1 MATELIKRLLESG
14 VHFGHQSRRW
24 NPKMKRFIFGERGG
38 IYIIDLEKT
47 VDYLNQARD
56 AMRSIAAK
64 GGRVLFVGTKKQAQD
79 VIEQEATR
87 TGMYYVKN
95 RWMGGLLTNFE
106 TVKKSIRKLKD
117 IEKMEADGI
126 FAKLTKKE
134 IALLNKEKE
143 RLNRDLGGIRE
154 MPGMP
159 DVMFVIDTK
168 NEENAVNEAI
178 RLNIPVIGIVDTNCD
193 PDKIAYPIPAN
204 DDAVKSI
211 KYITS
216 LIVDSFIEGRNEYIA
231 ADAAR
236 KQVDIKHEVEA
247 SENSSL
253 LSKIQQRQTRKN
265 NLILRVGK
273 EEEWFTLP
281 KTLNPCV
288 KKLVV
293 GLLIAKKPWKNPMEI
308 VIKLKSFCV
317 SVD

>member
-1 MATELIKRLLESG
+1 MATEIIKRLLESG

-56 AMRSIAAK
+56 IMRSVAAK

-79 VIEQEATR
+79 VIEQEAGR

-95 RWMGGLLTNFE
+95 RWMGGLLTNFD

-117 IEKMEADGI
+117 IERMEADGI

-143 RLNRDLGGIRE
+143 RLIRDLGGIRE

-159 DVMFVIDTK
+159 DVLFVIDTK
-168 NEENAVNEAI
+168 NEENAINEAI
-178 RLNIPVIGIVDTNCD
+178 RLNIPVVGIVDTNCD

-211 KYITS
+211 KYITG
-216 LIVDSFIEGRNEYIA
+216 LIADSIIEGRNEYIA
-231 ADAAR
+231 AESAR
-236 KQVDIKHEVEA
+236 KNADAKHDMEA
-247 SENSSL
+247 SGEVNVEQGSAEN
-253 LSKIQQRQTRKN
+253 
-265 NLILRVGK
+265 
-273 EEEWFTLP
+273 
-281 KTLNPCV
+281 
-288 KKLVV
+288 KK
-293 GLLIAKKPWKNPMEI
+293 
-308 VIKLKSFCV
+308 
-317 SVD
+317 

>member
-1 MATELIKRLLESG
+1 MTTEIVKRLLESG

-56 AMRSIAAK
+56 VMRSIAAK

-117 IEKMEADGI
+117 IERMEADGI

-143 RLNRDLGGIRE
+143 RLIRDLGGIRE

-159 DVMFVIDTK
+159 DVLYVIDTK
-168 NEENAVNEAI
+168 NEENAINEAI
-178 RLNIPVIGIVDTNCD
+178 RLNIPVVGIVDTNCD

-211 KYITS
+211 KYITG
-216 LIVDSFIEGRNEYIA
+216 LIADSIIEGRNEYIA

-236 KQVDIKHEVEA
+236 KNADVKHDVEA
-247 SENSSL
+247 SGEVNVLPQGSAAA
-253 LSKIQQRQTRKN
+253 
-265 NLILRVGK
+265 
-273 EEEWFTLP
+273 EE
-281 KTLNPCV
+281 
-288 KKLVV
+288 KK
-293 GLLIAKKPWKNPMEI
+293 
-308 VIKLKSFCV
+308 
-317 SVD
+317 